1 MTFLV
6 IYVTWFVCLCVCV
19 RVCVRACVCVHVCIC
34 VRVNVCTYV
43 RIVCTCVCNVYMY
56 VYTCVCLRAYVCTC
70 VCMCVFVCVS
80 VCVCVHGCVGEGITL
95 LKNWVCWCLLVA
107 IPWAIFVYFRFTNTG
122 WAQQTSRSLYFLCV
136 ELRASFDGATL
147 YTCQA
152 SSPAK
157 DLHTSQGSNIHAQR
171 AKGLSTWQLGT
182 WNVCSKIDTDG
193 NSRDSQ
199 SN

>member
-107 IPWAIFVYFRFTNTG
+107 IPWAIFVYFCFTNTG
-122 WAQQTSRSLYFLCV
+122 WAQQASKSLCFLCV
-136 ELRASFDGATL
+136 ELRASFDDATL
-147 YTCQA
+147 YMSGFFPCQGFA
-152 SSPAK
+152 HLTGFKHSCTESKGIINLATGHLECVFK
-157 DLHTSQGSNIHAQR
+157 DRYWRKQ
-171 AKGLSTWQLGT
+171 
-182 WNVCSKIDTDG
+182 
-193 NSRDSQ
+193 
-199 SN
+199 